1 MKISEG
7 VPNLEK
13 EQVTSPAVMFGDHM
27 FTAGN
32 HGMAY
37 EEGLAAFPEETDII
51 DGYLTSKGRFV
62 TREDGLRILRGEEPL
77 NEFESIQKF

>member
-1 MKISEG
+1 MKSREG
-7 VPNLEK
+7 LTPPEK
-13 EQVTSPAVMFGDHM
+13 EAISACAVMFGDHV

-37 EEGLAAFPEETDII
+37 EEGMEAFPNETNII

-62 TREDGLRILRGEEPL
+62 TREDGNRIMRGEEPL
-77 NEFESIQKF
+77 DEFESLK

>member
-1 MKISEG
+1 MERPEG
-7 VPNLEK
+7 FAVPEK
-13 EQVTSPAVMFGDHM
+13 EAISACAVMFGDHM

-37 EEGLAAFPEETDII
+37 EEGLEAFPNETNII

-62 TREDGLRILRGEEPL
+62 TREDGNRIMRGEEPL
-77 NEFESIQKF
+77 DEFGSLK